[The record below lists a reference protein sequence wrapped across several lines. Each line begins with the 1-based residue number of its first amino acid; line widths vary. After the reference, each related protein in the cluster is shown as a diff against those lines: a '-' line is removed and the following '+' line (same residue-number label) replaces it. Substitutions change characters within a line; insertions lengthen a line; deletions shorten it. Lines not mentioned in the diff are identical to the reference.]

1 MKRIVRLVTVS
12 LVLVLFA
19 GTALQ
24 AQVIVKSGTSAAQFL
39 KIGVGS
45 RAVSMGEAFVA
56 TADDISAIYW
66 NPSGIAGIQKN
77 AAMFFHA
84 DWLADIN
91 FDHGAFSVPVGEI
104 GTFGGFF
111 TVLGVPEDFV
121 RTVHDPEGT
130 GERFT
135 AADYAMGVTYARRI
149 TERFSF
155 GITGKYIRER
165 IWNMTASSVA
175 MDVGILYVSQFHDLR
190 IGMTMM
196 NFGTKMRM
204 WGRNALLFV
213 DIDPTLD
220 GNNEAIRA
228 HLDME
233 RWDIPLQFR
242 VGVAFDPLKT
252 ENMTLTVGADAV
264 HPNDNKEFVNF
275 GFELGFRNSVFL
287 RGGYRGLGISELEGG
302 LTLGGGVNLNMGS
315 TQMQLSYAYVDYGRL
330 SSVNRYTIA
339 VEF

>member
-1 MKRIVRLVTVS
+1 MKRIVRLVSLS
-12 LVLVLFA
+12 LVVLFPLA
-19 GTALQ
+19 GIVR
-24 AQVIVKSGTSAAQFL
+24 AQNIVKSGTSAAQFL

-45 RAVSMGEAFVA
+45 RAVAMGEAYVA
-56 TADDISAIYW
+56 TANDVSAIYW
-66 NPSGIAGIQKN
+66 NPSGLAGLQKN

-84 DWLADIN
+84 DWLADIK
-91 FDHGAFSVPVGEI
+91 FDHGAFAVPVGGV

-135 AADYAMGVTYARRI
+135 AADYALGITYARQI

-165 IWNMTASSVA
+165 IWNMTSSSVA

-190 IGMTMM
+190 IGMTML
-196 NFGTKMRM
+196 NFGTKMQM

-242 VGVAFDPLKT
+242 VGVAMDPLKT
-252 ENMTLTVGADAV
+252 DNMKLTLGMDAI
-264 HPNDNKEFVNF
+264 HPIDNKEFVNV
-275 GFELGFRNSVFL
+275 GFELGLRNLIFL
-287 RGGYRGLGISELEGG
+287 RGGYRGIGIDQREGG
-302 LTLGGGVNLNMGS
+302 LTLGAGINLSMGGS
-315 TQMQLSYAYVDYGRL
+315 AMQVGYAYVDYGRL
-330 SSVNRYTIA
+330 SSVSRYTIT